1 MAIYQQLGKHN
12 VRATLAL
19 HDALNSCTSRIPEWT
34 NHQLH
39 QEQLVP
45 AARREVCVTPI
56 LYLAIG
62 GKEMLDNT
70 GMKRKR
76 FLWTARLR
84 LARQKI
90 VGLESKPILRTY

>member
-1 MAIYQQLGKHN
+1 MSVKAIYQQLGKHN

-56 LYLAIG
+56 LYLAVG

-70 GMKRKR
+70 GMKENASCGPPDCDSHGK
-76 FLWTARLR
+76 
-84 LARQKI
+84 K
-90 VGLESKPILRTY
+90 